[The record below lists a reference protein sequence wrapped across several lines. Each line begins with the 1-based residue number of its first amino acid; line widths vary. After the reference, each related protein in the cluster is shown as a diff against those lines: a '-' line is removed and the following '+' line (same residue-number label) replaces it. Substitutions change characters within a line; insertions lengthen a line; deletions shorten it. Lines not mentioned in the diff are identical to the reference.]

1 MKKIEEAS
9 HGIAEV
15 VKMCRPQVIP
25 LYPIT
30 PQTHIVEK
38 LTEYIN
44 DGELDAKAIDVESE
58 HSALS
63 AAIGASATGSRVFTA
78 TSSQGLAL
86 MNEILFVAAGMRM
99 PIVMAV
105 ANRALSAPINIWNDH
120 QDSISARDSGWL
132 QFYVESAQEAID
144 TVIQAYKIAEDKN
157 VLLPIMVCLDGFT
170 LSHVYENVDMP
181 EQKEIDKF
189 LPKYVPFFK
198 LDSKKPVTMGP
209 VGGPDYY
216 MQIKKMQQDSI
227 MNSFDIIKKVHND
240 FKKQF
245 GRNYGNGFIEEYKT
259 NDAEKVLV
267 CMGTICGT
275 ARVVVDELR
284 SKGEKVGL
292 IKLKCFRPFPR
303 EILKKVLNHIK
314 EIAILDR
321 DISAGNYGVLFTEV
335 RDSLYGTD
343 CKIKNY
349 IVGLGGKDVTKK
361 DLLFAFENI
370 NNGEIEW
377 LI

>member
-15 VKMCRPQVIP
+15 VKMCKPQVIP

-44 DGELDAKAIDVESE
+44 NGELDAKAIDVESE

-63 AAIGASATGSRVFTA
+63 AAIGASAAGSRVFTA

-86 MNEILFVAAGMRM
+86 MNEILFIAAGMRM

-105 ANRALSAPINIWNDH
+105 ANRSLSAPINILNDH
-120 QDSISARDSGWL
+120 QDSISVRDSGWL
-132 QFYVESAQEAID
+132 QFYVESAQEVID

-170 LSHVYENVDMP
+170 LSHVYENVDML
-181 EQKEIDKF
+181 EQKDVDKF
-189 LPKYVPFFK
+189 LPKYSPLFK

-209 VGGPDYY
+209 VGGSDYY
-216 MQIKKMQQDSI
+216 MKIKKMQQDAIMDSI
-227 MNSFDIIKKVHND
+227 STIKKVHED

-245 GRNYGNGFIEEYKT
+245 GRSYGDGFIEEYKT
-259 NDAEKVLV
+259 KDAEKVLV

-275 ARVVVDELR
+275 AKVLIDELR
-284 SKGEKVGL
+284 AKEEKVGL
-292 IKLKCFRPFPR
+292 IKLRCFRPFPR
-303 EILKKVLNHIK
+303 EILRNALFNIK
-314 EIAILDR
+314 EIAVLDR
-321 DISAGNYGVLFTEV
+321 DISAGNYGVLFTEI
-335 RDSLYGTD
+335 RDSLYGTN

-349 IVGLGGKDVTKK
+349 IVGLGGKDTTKN
-361 DLLFAFENI
+361 DLLNALKNI
-370 NNGEIEW
+370 NKGDIEW